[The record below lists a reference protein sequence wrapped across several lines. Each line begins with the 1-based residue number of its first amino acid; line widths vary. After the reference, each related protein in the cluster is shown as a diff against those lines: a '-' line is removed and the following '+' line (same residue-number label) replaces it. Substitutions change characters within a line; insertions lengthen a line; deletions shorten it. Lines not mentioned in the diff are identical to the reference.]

1 MTRKWR
7 IISNEVVVL
16 IHQLNNSVEEYTEN
30 FEFVLISSSSITYWT
45 FAVLWYVYS
54 TFSISKKQS
63 SSNYYNLSTMILCI
77 EYQNFVLWS
86 CFEGLA
92 VFDLEN
98 VLESKKEL
106 KTIWN
111 LTLKSGPIYNTWQFQ
126 CRQPWDLIPLSK
138 IVSFT
143 KRFHC
148 CSFPNHSKTVFTHMQ
163 MISINHSL
171 MILHNFIS

>member
-1 MTRKWR
+1 M
-7 IISNEVVVL
+7 VL

-30 FEFVLISSSSITYWT
+30 FEFVLISSSLITYWT

-111 LTLKSGPIYNTWQFQ
+111 LTLKSGPIYNTWQFH
-126 CRQPWDLIPLSK
+126 CRQHWDLIPLSK
-138 IVSFT
+138 TVSFT
-143 KRFHC
+143 KWFQNCIVKLHLHIC
-148 CSFPNHSKTVFTHMQ
+148 KWYLIINASLTDAKQ
-163 MISINHSL
+163 MLWHRL
-171 MILHNFIS
+171 PPFQ

>member
-1 MTRKWR
+1 M
-7 IISNEVVVL
+7 VL
-16 IHQLNNSVEEYTEN
+16 IHQLNNSVDEYTEN
-30 FEFVLISSSSITYWT
+30 FQFVLISSSSITYWT

-54 TFSISKKQS
+54 TFSISEKQS
-63 SSNYYNLSTMILCI
+63 SSNYYNLSIMILCI

-106 KTIWN
+106 KTIWH
-111 LTLKSGPIYNTWQFQ
+111 LTLKSAPIYNTWQFHCGQ
-126 CRQPWDLIPLSK
+126 HWDLIPLSK

-143 KRFHC
+143 KWFHC
-148 CSFPNHSKTVFTHMQ
+148 CSFPNYSKTVFTHMQ
-163 MISINHSL
+163 MISINQC
-171 MILHNFIS
+171 

>member
-1 MTRKWR
+1 MSLFWFQ
-7 IISNEVVVL
+7 VL
-16 IHQLNNSVEEYTEN
+16 QLLTELLQCYGMCIPLFQYLKN
-30 FEFVLISSSSITYWT
+30 
-45 FAVLWYVYS
+45 
-54 TFSISKKQS
+54 S

-111 LTLKSGPIYNTWQFQ
+111 LTLKSGPIYNTWQFH
-126 CRQPWDLIPLSK
+126 CRQHWDLIPLSK
-138 IVSFT
+138 TVSFT
-143 KRFHC
+143 KWFQNCIVKLHLHIC
-148 CSFPNHSKTVFTHMQ
+148 KWYLIINASLTDAKQ
-163 MISINHSL
+163 MLWHRL
-171 MILHNFIS
+171 PPFQ